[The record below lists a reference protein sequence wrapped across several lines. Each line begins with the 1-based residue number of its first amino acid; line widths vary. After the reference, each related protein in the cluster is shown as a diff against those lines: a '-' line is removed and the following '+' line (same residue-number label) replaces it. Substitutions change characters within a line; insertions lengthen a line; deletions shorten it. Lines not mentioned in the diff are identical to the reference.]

1 MTLPLTPGAQIAAEL
16 RTGRAGR
23 DRVTSVEFVGGP
35 RCGAIETVAH
45 AGAAPRT
52 LHDDYHRTAAA
63 SPATAPCAT
72 SSGAGD
78 DPP

>member
-1 MTLPLTPGAQIAAEL
+1 MTLPLNPGAQIAAEL

-45 AGAAPRT
+45 AGAAART
-52 LHDDYHRTAAA
+52 LHDDYHRTGRRL
-63 SPATAPCAT
+63 TRN
-72 SSGAGD
+72 GALRYQFRRR
-78 DPP
+78 